1 MMRRRAA
8 KPVAVRGNLAS
19 ALPRRGRAPSMAR
32 YDRLPAPLRGW
43 LAGAALPWSPQS
55 VLRIWTRLHRETGGD
70 THAVLRR
77 LDLAE
82 QRMLARDVAAV
93 WGAGYPLC
101 APVSGPEAR
110 S

>member
-1 MMRRRAA
+1 MSARSA

-19 ALPRRGRAPSMAR
+19 SLPRRLRGSSMAR

-43 LAGAALPWSPQS
+43 LARAALPWSPNS
-55 VLRIWTRLHRETGGD
+55 ALRIWTRLHRETGGD

-82 QRMLARDVAAV
+82 QRMLARDMATV
-93 WGAGYPLC
+93 WGAGYPC
-101 APVSGPEAR
+101 ASGPGAR